1 MYITIN
7 DIKGEK
13 TIDLSYPIQNF
24 GSSMEH
30 LVTHSAEI
38 AVVSLF
44 SKNVQYWVTG
54 DNLKFE
60 LKTGKKVSLLKGTMH
75 TDEELNAIIG
85 LEYKLTMLCNNSAT
99 KKNKLGDITEIVIS
113 LNELDN
119 SDNFEDGRPSST
131 LFTYYVIDP
140 KDFMNFGPVTPQY
153 KRLKN
158 GEITSL
164 NLRITD
170 QAGDV
175 IAKPGTTV
183 VLHVRQLKCTSLL
196 IT

>member
-1 MYITIN
+1 MIN

-13 TIDLSYPIQNF
+13 TIDLSYPIWNF
-24 GSSMEH
+24 GPSK
-30 LVTHSAEI
+30 EI

-60 LKTGKKVSLLKGTMH
+60 LKTGKKALLLKGTMY
-75 TDEELNAIIG
+75 TDEEVNAMIG
-85 LEYKLTMLCNNSAT
+85 LEYKSTMLHNNYPT
-99 KKNKLGDITEIVIS
+99 KKNKLGDITEMVIS

-119 SDNFEDGRPSST
+119 SDT

-153 KRLKN
+153 KKLKN
-158 GEITSL
+158 GELTSL

-170 QAGDV
+170 QTGDI
-175 IAKPGTTV
+175 IAKPGMTV
-183 VLHVRQLKCTSLL
+183 VLHIQ
-196 IT
+196 

>member
-13 TIDLSYPIQNF
+13 RIDLSYPIWNF
-24 GSSMEH
+24 CPSK
-30 LVTHSAEI
+30 EI

-44 SKNVQYWVTG
+44 SKNVQYWITG

-60 LKTGKKVSLLKGTMH
+60 LKTGKKVSLLKGAMY
-75 TDEELNAIIG
+75 TDEELNAMIG
-85 LEYKLTMLCNNSAT
+85 LEYKLTMLCNNYAT
-99 KKNKLGDITEIVIS
+99 KKNKLGDITEMVIS

-119 SDNFEDGRPSST
+119 SNNLEDGRSSST
-131 LFTYYVIDP
+131 LFTYYVIGS
-140 KDFMNFGPVTPQY
+140 KDFTNFRPVTPQY
-153 KRLKN
+153 KKPKN
-158 GEITSL
+158 GELTSL

-175 IAKPGTTV
+175 IAKPGTTI
-183 VLHVRQLKCTSLL
+183 VLQIR
-196 IT
+196 